1 MSEEAVAPSPQPRRR
16 SNSLP
21 IPQIEI
27 SVYQGPTSRDS
38 PTGSSITKDFIEIPE
53 PPSTALLT
61 GKFISPGTSLRKTEA
76 YDKFLFFLI
85 YIIQYPSLIFAENP
99 DSPLLSRRMDDLPA
113 VGPTAVRRSSE
124 KKRRVKMA
132 DLRTLIETRMFS
144 KSERT
149 LEKVGLESTLHE
161 KPLEQSV
168 SIFFYINQI
177 LGSKVNRLLNL
188 NQVQFI

>member
-1 MSEEAVAPSPQPRRR
+1 MHSFSEASHLCFPS
-16 SNSLP
+16 
-21 IPQIEI
+21 
-27 SVYQGPTSRDS
+27 
-38 PTGSSITKDFIEIPE
+38 FIIV
-53 PPSTALLT
+53 
-61 GKFISPGTSLRKTEA
+61 
-76 YDKFLFFLI
+76 FLFYFSHLSI
-85 YIIQYPSLIFAENP
+85 LTPNVSFIFAENP
-99 DSPLLSRRMDDLPA
+99 DSPLLSRRIDDQPA

-168 SIFFYINQI
+168 SILYITLFSI
-177 LGSKVNRLLNL
+177 YMVLNIYTQGL
-188 NQVQFI
+188 HIRFMH